1 MITLIWNQK
10 VFQLIAG
17 NVLGNNYVNMK
28 FSNENSFLWKK
39 AKKAINLMVKSIQ
52 KQQEIYCNN
61 DENIYQ

>member
-1 MITLIWNQK
+1 
-10 VFQLIAG
+10 
-17 NVLGNNYVNMK
+17 MK

-39 AKKAINLMVKSIQ
+39 AKKAINSMVKSIQ